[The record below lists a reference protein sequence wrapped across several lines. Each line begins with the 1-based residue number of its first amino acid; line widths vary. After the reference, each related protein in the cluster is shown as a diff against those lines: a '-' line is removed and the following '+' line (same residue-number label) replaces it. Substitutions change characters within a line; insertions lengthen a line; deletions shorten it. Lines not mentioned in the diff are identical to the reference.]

1 VIWRE
6 KPGAARPMLATLAD
20 PPLTGTSL
28 VFEPKYDGIR
38 ALIEIEPARPR
49 ATVRVW
55 SRLGNDKTSQFPSI
69 VAALASFGV
78 TEPLVVDGEIVALD
92 LKGNPMGFQRLQG
105 RIHLSDAKD
114 VERIDREQP
123 VAFIAFD
130 VLREGNDDLR
140 GLPLVERRKHLD
152 RLFGK
157 SKSSTIR
164 VSEQATG
171 DGRALHARAQ
181 TEGWEGLIVKEA
193 RSPYQSGRRSP
204 SWRKLKLHHEQEF
217 VVGGWTEPRNT
228 RQYFGALL
236 LGVYQRLRPERGAKS
251 PRESERGWGPASA
264 EKSGPN
270 ASNQP
275 GSLTYVG
282 HTGTGFDQHEL
293 ERVSKLLKARATKQ
307 SPFADKIKSNETAH
321 WVRPEL
327 VAQVRFTEWTDD
339 GKLRH
344 PVYLGLRDDK
354 RAESVVREAPADAS
368 ESEKAGDNKRQQ
380 RLRPERGAQS
390 PREAS
395 EGGAP
400 RALINAD
407 GAAEAMTPRR
417 AQGKPTERVSAGRSK
432 SKPSKKVDVTAALAR
447 MQPVVDQLRALEDT
461 RKDGTIA
468 LPDGTRI
475 GVTNLAKPFW
485 PKLKLT
491 KGDLLRYYAT
501 VAPLILPVVADRPL
515 VMKRFPNGV
524 DDRIAFYQQRR
535 QKEQPPA
542 GVRMEALPDDLDPI
556 EERGAERFIGGSLI
570 TLLYMTQL
578 AAISQDPWFS
588 RVQAPLEA
596 DFVALDLDPGEGA
609 TLAQVLDVA
618 RWVRDELTS
627 MKVPAVPKTSGSRG
641 LHIYIPLQPGTS
653 YESGQ
658 LFCQIVATV
667 IAARHP
673 KVATVERM
681 VKKRRRGTVYVDFL
695 QNILGKTLA
704 CAYSARA
711 SDFAGVST
719 PLTWDEVEAGV
730 DPRDFTILTA
740 PARFREVG
748 DLWARL
754 RTSKPAR
761 LETVFGKYSGGS

>member
-6 KPGAARPMLATLAD
+6 KSGAARPMLATLAD
-20 PPLTGTSL
+20 PPHTGASL

-38 ALIEIEPARPR
+38 ALVEIEPARPR
-49 ATVRVW
+49 AIVRVW

-69 VAALASFGV
+69 VFALASAGV
-78 TEPLVVDGEIVALD
+78 TTPLIVDGEIVALD
-92 LKGNPMGFQRLQG
+92 VKGNPVGFQRLQG

-114 VERIDREQP
+114 VERIDREHP

-130 VLREGNDDLR
+130 ILREGSDDLR
-140 GLPLVERRKHLD
+140 GLPLVERRKHLE
-152 RLFGK
+152 RLFGTWGT

-164 VSEQATG
+164 ISEQATG
-171 DGRALHARAQ
+171 DGRALYARAKK
-181 TEGWEGLIVKEA
+181 EGWEGLIVKEA
-193 RSPYQSGRRSP
+193 QSPYQSGRRSP

-217 VVGGWTEPRNT
+217 VVGGWTDPRNT

-236 LGVYQRLRPERGAKS
+236 LGVYESRGSGSGARDS
-251 PRESERGWGPASA
+251 GVGSRSA
-264 EKSGPN
+264 AGN
-270 ASNQP
+270 RQ
-275 GSLTYVG
+275 LVYVG

-293 ERVSKLLKARATKQ
+293 ERVSKLLKARETKQ

-321 WVRPEL
+321 WVKPEL

-354 RAESVVREAPADAS
+354 NAETVVREGVNLEPAAPKPEGRRRAAR
-368 ESEKAGDNKRQQ
+368 ERAGV
-380 RLRPERGAQS
+380 GS
-390 PREAS
+390 
-395 EGGAP
+395 P
-400 RALINAD
+400 RALIKAD
-407 GAAEAMTPRR
+407 KIDGIT
-417 AQGKPTERVSAGRSK
+417 QLRSGT
-432 SKPSKKVDVTAALAR
+432 SL
-447 MQPVVDQLRALEDT
+447 MQPVIDQLRSLEDT
-461 RKDGTIA
+461 RRDGTIA
-468 LPDGTRI
+468 LPDGARI
-475 GVTNLAKPFW
+475 GVTNLAKLFW

-535 QKEQPPA
+535 QKEQPPT

-588 RVQAPLEA
+588 RVQSPLDA

-618 RWVRDELTS
+618 RWVRDELAS
-627 MKVPAVPKTSGSRG
+627 MQVPAVPKTSGSRG

-730 DPRDFTILTA
+730 DPRDFTIVTA
-740 PARFREVG
+740 PARFRQVG

-761 LETVFGKYSGGS
+761 LETVFGKYSS